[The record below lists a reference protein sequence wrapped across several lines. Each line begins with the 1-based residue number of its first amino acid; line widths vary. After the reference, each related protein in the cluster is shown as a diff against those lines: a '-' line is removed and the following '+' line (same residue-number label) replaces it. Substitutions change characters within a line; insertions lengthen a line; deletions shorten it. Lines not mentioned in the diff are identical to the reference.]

1 MSSLPA
7 EPSPHRPASRL
18 EVVLDHI
25 KSLMANGSL
34 KPGGQLPTELELAR
48 ELGVSRTPVRE
59 AIKVLAASGVVDVRH
74 GHGTFVSDGAS
85 ASLSQLLL
93 FQIYL
98 QDTTPQKLMEVR
110 MIFERSCAEL
120 AAQRRTAEDLA
131 EMRACI
137 DRLRH
142 LAEQTPEDLDAIA
155 EADLSFHRAVYRA
168 THNELVA
175 TLANFVLNMVAEYL
189 RRSHEAGEAQN
200 SVQLHETMY
209 TMIQTRNSGG
219 ARECYGVQ
227 ANMDHFRRMLESLEP
242 QAQAEGRKG

>member
-1 MSSLPA
+1 M
-7 EPSPHRPASRL
+7 
-18 EVVLDHI
+18 
-25 KSLMANGSL
+25 
-34 KPGGQLPTELELAR
+34 ELAR

-59 AIKVLAASGVVDVRH
+59 AIKVLEASGIVEVRH
-74 GHGTFVSDGAS
+74 GHGTFVTNGAS

-120 AAQRRTAEDLA
+120 AAQRRTPEDLA
-131 EMRACI
+131 EMRTCI

-142 LAEQTPEDLDAIA
+142 LVEHAPEDLNAVA

-168 THNELVA
+168 THNELVV
-175 TLANFVLNMVAEYL
+175 TLANFVLNMVADHV
-189 RRSHEAGEAQN
+189 RRSHEAGESRN
-200 SVQLHETMY
+200 SVPLHETMY

-242 QAQAEGRKG
+242 QSQDDGGKG